1 MFDYIIRRTLQIIP
15 LIIIISV
22 LSFAI
27 IELPPGD
34 FVTMRIIELE
44 QTGTRVDDDE
54 IARLTEQYGL
64 DKTLVERYALWTWN
78 IISRGHLGR
87 SFQWEQPVTQVIGE
101 RIALTMSISLLTLV
115 FIWVVAIPIGIYA
128 ATHQYSLG
136 DYVFTFFGFIGISVP
151 GFLLALVVMYLAFT
165 QLGVSVTGLFSPE
178 FADAPWSF
186 AKLMDML
193 PRLWVP
199 IVVIGLTGTASLI
212 RVMRSM
218 MLDELRK
225 QYVVTARAKGVAER
239 TLLFKYPVRIAINPL
254 ISTIGWLLP
263 FIVSGEALVS
273 IVLNLP
279 TTGPVLLR
287 ALLFQDMYLAG
298 SLVMILSVLTVVG
311 TLMSDLLLAWVD
323 PRIRYQGTTR

>member
-298 SLVMILSVLTVVG
+298 SLLMILSVLTVVG

-323 PRIRYQGTTR
+323 PRIRYQGATR

>member
-15 LIIIISV
+15 LIVIISV

-44 QTGTRVDDDE
+44 QTGTRVDEDE

-101 RIALTMSISLLTLV
+101 RIALTMSISLLTLI

-165 QLGVSVTGLFSPE
+165 QLGISVTGLFSPE
-178 FADAPWSF
+178 FADAPWSI
-186 AKLMDML
+186 AKLLDML

-218 MLDELRK
+218 LLDELRK

-298 SLVMILSVLTVVG
+298 SLVMILSILTVVG
-311 TLMSDLLLAWVD
+311 TLISDLLLAWVD
-323 PRIRYQGTTR
+323 PRIRYQGATR

>member
-101 RIALTMSISLLTLV
+101 RIALTMSISLLTLI

-136 DYVFTFFGFIGISVP
+136 DYIFTFFGFIGISVP

-323 PRIRYQGTTR
+323 PRIRYQAATR

>member
-101 RIALTMSISLLTLV
+101 RIALTMSISLLTLI

-323 PRIRYQGTTR
+323 PRIRYQAATR

>member
-54 IARLTEQYGL
+54 IARLTEQYGR

-218 MLDELRK
+218 MLDELRS
-225 QYVVTARAKGVAER
+225 
-239 TLLFKYPVRIAINPL
+239 
-254 ISTIGWLLP
+254 STW
-263 FIVSGEALVS
+263 
-273 IVLNLP
+273 
-279 TTGPVLLR
+279 
-287 ALLFQDMYLAG
+287 
-298 SLVMILSVLTVVG
+298 
-311 TLMSDLLLAWVD
+311 
-323 PRIRYQGTTR
+323 